1 MKKMMMVLLTTGD
14 IILTGLALCA
24 AYLFR
29 FGVEAG
35 VAGLQ
40 GVKGGV
46 QMALLCLAVLFSS
59 YLVELY
65 NTDRLLKLKER
76 VVFGLVSLCISF
88 FLLSAIFYLLPD
100 LTIGRGLL
108 ALALSIFGLLQLIWH
123 LCCQV
128 WLHHPGLANRVLV
141 VGTGPLAREIG
152 GLVAATNHNHVLAG
166 YFGCSNEP
174 VYVPEQHIVDNRSGL
189 VSTAL
194 REKTDKIVVSL
205 SERRGT
211 FPLSEVLNCKFSGI
225 EVIDAPSFYEQLTG
239 KLMIENITPSWF
251 IFSDGFRRTGFHRMV
266 KRGADIVLSLIGIVL
281 TLPLLPFIAL
291 GIMLTSPGP
300 ILFRQLR
307 VGEREKS
314 FVLYKFRTMRADAE
328 KETGAVWAQKD
339 DPRIT
344 KFGKFLRTSRLDEI
358 PQLYNVL
365 MGVMS
370 LVGPRP
376 ERPEF
381 VDKLKE
387 IIPYYSERHFVKPG
401 VTGWAQVKYAYGAS
415 VEDAIEKLRY
425 DLYYIKNM
433 SMSLDLVIVLETVKV
448 MLFGRGSR

>member
-1 MKKMMMVLLTTGD
+1 MKKMMMMLLTTGD
-14 IILTGLALCA
+14 IILSCLALGA

-29 FGVEAG
+29 FGVETG
-35 VAGLQ
+35 VTGLL
-40 GVKGGV
+40 GIKGGF

-59 YLVELY
+59 FLVELY

-76 VVFGLVSLCISF
+76 VVFGSVSLCISF
-88 FLLSAIFYLLPD
+88 FLLSAIFYLVPD

-108 ALALSIFGLLQLIWH
+108 ALALSIFGMLQLFWH
-123 LCCQV
+123 LCCNV

-194 REKTDKIVVSL
+194 RERTDKIVVSL

-251 IFSDGFRRTGFHRMV
+251 IFSDGFKRTGLHRIC
-266 KRGADIVLSLIGIVL
+266 KRGADVVLSLIGIVL
-281 TLPLLPFIAL
+281 TLPLLPLVAL
-291 GIMLTSPGP
+291 GIKLTSPGSV
-300 ILFRQLR
+300 LFRQVR

-344 KFGKFLRTSRLDEI
+344 KLGKFLRTSRLDEI

-365 MGVMS
+365 RGNMS

-381 VDKLKE
+381 VEKLKE

-415 VEDAIEKLRY
+415 VDDAIEKLRY

-433 SMSLDLVIVLETVKV
+433 SLFLDLVIVLETVKV
-448 MLFGRGSR
+448 MMFGRGSR